1 MPHQAVTGNFNG
13 TVYAYSGDDPCWRN
27 GTSIDQ
33 CRISNICDLCDSL
46 RGIRRIRERNAIVSN
61 LVVPLYCD
69 HYSGSDVV
77 ELRNRSDGSMA
88 CVLDRRRID
97 GDHLYVSISAL
108 QSILTQGIIFSK

>member
-1 MPHQAVTGNFNG
+1 M
-13 TVYAYSGDDPCWRN
+13 
-27 GTSIDQ
+27 
-33 CRISNICDLCDSL
+33 
-46 RGIRRIRERNAIVSN
+46 RERNAIVSN
-61 LVVPLYCD
+61 LGVPLYCD